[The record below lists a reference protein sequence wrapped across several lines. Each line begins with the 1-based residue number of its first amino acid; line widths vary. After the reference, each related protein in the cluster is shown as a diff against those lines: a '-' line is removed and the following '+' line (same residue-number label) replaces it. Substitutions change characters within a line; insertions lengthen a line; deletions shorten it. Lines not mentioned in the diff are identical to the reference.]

1 MSRIQ
6 TTFEQLKAGNKKA
19 LIPYVT
25 VGDPSTESTLL
36 IMHALAEAGCDV
48 IELGVPFS
56 DPSADGPVIQ
66 AASERALK
74 TNTSLRDVLAI
85 VSRFRESNQTVP
97 IVLMGYLNPFEV
109 YGYQDFVSDAS
120 AAGIDGVLIVDMPP
134 EESEPFSGMLKEND
148 IDLIYLIA
156 PTTTEKRAR
165 MICAQAS
172 GYIYYVSLKGVT
184 GAGNLDIAEVASK
197 VNGLRNITELP
208 VGVGFGIKDAQSAKS
223 VGAVSDGVVIGS
235 ALVNLIYQTS
245 QNSDKPEDIQSAI
258 FEYMGTIRDAL
269 NSLVEK

>member
-25 VGDPSTESTLL
+25 VGDPSIESTLL

-74 TNTSLRDVLAI
+74 NNTSLRDVLAV

-109 YGYQDFVSDAS
+109 YGYQDFVRDAS
-120 AAGIDGVLIVDMPP
+120 VAGIDGVLIVDMPP
-134 EESEPFSGMLKEND
+134 EESEPFSGLLKEND

-156 PTTTEKRAR
+156 PTTTEKRAQ

-184 GAGNLDIAEVASK
+184 GAGNLDISEVASK
-197 VNGLRNITELP
+197 VNGLRNITKLP
-208 VGVGFGIKDAQSAKS
+208 VGVGFGIKDAESAKS

-245 QNSDKPEDIQSAI
+245 QNSDKPEDIRRAI
-258 FEYMGTIRDAL
+258 FEYMGTIREAL
-269 NSLVEK
+269 NSLVEE

>member
-25 VGDPSTESTLL
+25 VGDPSIESTLL

-74 TNTSLRDVLAI
+74 NNTSLRDVLAV

-109 YGYQDFVSDAS
+109 YGYQDFVRDAS
-120 AAGIDGVLIVDMPP
+120 VAGIDGVLIVDMPP
-134 EESEPFSGMLKEND
+134 EESEPFSGLLKEND

-156 PTTTEKRAR
+156 PTTTEKRAQ

-184 GAGNLDIAEVASK
+184 GAGNLDISEVASK
-197 VNGLRNITELP
+197 VNGLRNITKLP
-208 VGVGFGIKDAQSAKS
+208 VGVGFGIKDAESAKS

-245 QNSDKPEDIQSAI
+245 QNSDKPEDIRSVI

-269 NSLVEK
+269 NSLVEE